1 MPLTDEKA
9 AALAEIVDDLNER
22 IATHTDAA
30 LDAIENVE
38 ANYEGWREG
47 SAEDGD
53 ELETRAYYFADTDLR
68 RAQVHAALALGLRL
82 DILTQLLTVAAL
94 PGYDPPAAQPDRRP
108 GASYE

>member
-30 LDAIENVE
+30 LD